1 MNATPLQVGIA
12 DMQVLKGN
20 AQLQCFGLGS
30 CISICIM
37 DPEANVAGMAHIA
50 LPKSFADIQ
59 VEKPG
64 KFADTGVPE
73 LVEMM
78 VQLGA
83 NPARL
88 VAAVAGGAQVVSSDE
103 ETNAFLSIGD
113 RTASAVVEQLQNLGI
128 KCVGTDLG
136 GSLGRTV
143 TLSSDSGQVVVR
155 KLAKGEDLLC
165 NLKD

>member
-50 LPKSFADIQ
+50 LPKSFADME
-59 VEKPG
+59 VAKPA

-88 VAAVAGGAQVVSSDE
+88 VAAVAGGAQVVSSDDE
-103 ETNAFLSIGD
+103 KNPFLSIGD
-113 RTASAVVEQLQNLGI
+113 RT
-128 KCVGTDLG
+128 
-136 GSLGRTV
+136 
-143 TLSSDSGQVVVR
+143 
-155 KLAKGEDLLC
+155 
-165 NLKD
+165 